1 MPVFITEFKFLGTSS
16 EHLNTGGRW
25 QRFQRYITSWR
36 PLRIGAFGL
45 VLVVAAFQWRQRSQQ
60 ENPVAKKWE
69 VKQIC
74 ELCLNTQ
81 LAEC

>member
-1 MPVFITEFKFLGTSS
+1 MMLYHNSNFLGTST
-16 EHLNTGGRW
+16 EQLNTGNRW

-45 VLVVAAFQWRQRSQQ
+45 VLVVAAFQWRQRSQE

-69 VKQIC
+69 VRHFC
-74 ELCLNTQ
+74 
-81 LAEC
+81 